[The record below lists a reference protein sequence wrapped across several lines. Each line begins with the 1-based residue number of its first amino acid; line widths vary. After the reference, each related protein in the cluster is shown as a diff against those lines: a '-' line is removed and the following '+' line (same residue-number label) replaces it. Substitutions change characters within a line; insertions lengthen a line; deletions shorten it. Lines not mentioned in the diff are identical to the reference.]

1 MHAEPIPS
9 LAATADTQFIESR
22 GRRLAYR
29 SFGSG
34 QPIVLCLRF
43 RGTMDEWD
51 PLFLDTLAACGLRV
65 VIFDYS
71 GLGRSGGE
79 PTYQPMSLAQDAVDL
94 IEALDLHGV
103 AIGGWSIGGVA
114 AQIVLTMFPQRI
126 RHAVLIGTTPPGKL
140 VKLAEP
146 LFFETAGKEFN
157 TAEDNVVLFFEP
169 QSPNSRAESAAS
181 LQRMAARRDPGPKV
195 DGLWARE
202 WISGGPRNPVF
213 PSEAVLEGL
222 KTTSIPMLHIGGDHD
237 IIFPVENWYA
247 LNQQIPN
254 LQLLTFPSA
263 GHGPQHQYA
272 VASAEYIAIFLR
284 TAKPAA

>member
-1 MHAEPIPS
+1 
-9 LAATADTQFIESR
+9 
-22 GRRLAYR
+22 
-29 SFGSG
+29 
-34 QPIVLCLRF
+34 
-43 RGTMDEWD
+43 
-51 PLFLDTLAACGLRV
+51 
-65 VIFDYS
+65 
-71 GLGRSGGE
+71 
-79 PTYQPMSLAQDAVDL
+79 
-94 IEALDLHGV
+94 
-103 AIGGWSIGGVA
+103 
-114 AQIVLTMFPQRI
+114 
-126 RHAVLIGTTPPGKL
+126 
-140 VKLAEP
+140 AEP